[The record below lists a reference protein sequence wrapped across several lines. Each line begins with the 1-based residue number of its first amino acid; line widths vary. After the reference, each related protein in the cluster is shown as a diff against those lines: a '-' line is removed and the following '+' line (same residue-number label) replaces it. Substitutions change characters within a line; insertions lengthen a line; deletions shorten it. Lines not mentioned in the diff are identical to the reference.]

1 MLSDLTPVATVA
13 VRDLAAAA
21 KFYEDVLGLRPVD
34 GGPDQGVI
42 AYAPGGGKL
51 FVYASAYAGTNQ
63 ATTVTWP
70 CGERLDALVAGLA
83 ARGVRFEHYDDL
95 PDTVREG
102 DVHVAAGVRVAW
114 FKDPDGNIHSLVSG

>member
-21 KFYEDVLGLRPVD
+21 KFYEGVLGLKRVD

-42 AYAPGGGKL
+42 TYAAGGARL
-51 FVYASAYAGTNQ
+51 FVYASAYAGANQ

-70 CGERLDALVAGLA
+70 CGERLDSLVAGLA
-83 ARGVRFEHYDDL
+83 ARGVKFEHYDDL
-95 PDTVREG
+95 PQTTREG
-102 DVHVAAGVRVAW
+102 DIHVAADTRVAW
-114 FKDPDGNIHSLVSG
+114 FKDPDGTIHSLVNG